1 MSSSH
6 FQFALCLAFVVQDI
20 NRQLPAP
27 ANSCHASSP
36 LWALSPRNCKTKY
49 IHSSISHFLSRCF
62 ITAAKSNSCGCLSP
76 DSQTWLLKLYGSWTH
91 LPIFVLLLYSLTSRS
106 CISYFCASTIFLL
119 VFSLLEI
126 PLEFHPFLSS
136 YDSSFQTH
144 PLILGS
150 LLIAY
155 FPLQKG
161 ISHIAL
167 FITLLYLYG

>member
-1 MSSSH
+1 MIFFGGGASFSYSGTVWEGYGAFRRSKHAGEGTSLGAGIGIFMSSSH

-106 CISYFCASTIFLL
+106 AFLTF
-119 VFSLLEI
+119 V
-126 PLEFHPFLSS
+126 PLPFFYLCFHCLK
-136 YDSSFQTH
+136 
-144 PLILGS
+144 
-150 LLIAY
+150 
-155 FPLQKG
+155 FPL
-161 ISHIAL
+161 S
-167 FITLLYLYG
+167 FIPS